1 MAAVQPQFLT
11 MVLNG
16 LLVALVITFPF
27 LLGLVLLSILR
38 RTLNGDRHVFEQD
51 VLGKLEQIQQ
61 DLAALHGLIKP

>member
-38 RTLNGDRHVFEQD
+38 RTLNEDRHGFEQD